1 MGRVSALD
9 RDLVRILVSD
19 IGIEIGHID
28 ILLSEIAIAIRTK
41 SPLGRRSMGSILHDF
56 YTCCERIF
64 RRIAVEMNG
73 GFEETEQWHKTL
85 LYRMTVPVEG
95 ARPPVLSEELAAEL
109 DEYLAFRH
117 VFRNIYGFE
126 LKGERVI
133 RLSERLPEVA
143 GGLKDEI
150 RAFRKLLER
159 ELDASSS

>member
-1 MGRVSALD
+1 MD
-9 RDLVRILVSD
+9 RDMLRMLVSD
-19 IGIEIGHID
+19 MGIELGHID
-28 ILLSEIAIAIRTK
+28 TLLTELAVAIETK
-41 SPLGRRSMGSILHDF
+41 SPLARRSMGSILHDF

-73 GFEETEQWHKTL
+73 GLEETEQWHKTL

-95 ARPPVLSEELAAEL
+95 VRPPVLSEELAAEL

-126 LKGERVI
+126 LKGDRII

-143 GGLKDEI
+143 GRLKDEI
-150 RAFRKLLER
+150 AAFRKLLEK
-159 ELDASSS
+159 ELDGSSFGP